1 MQAFV
6 RTEEALEPVM
16 PHLVMND
23 GAKTTGVRVTAGDDG
38 DHGVFH
44 AAAGSEGSFYCRGM
58 RIGIGADPV
67 GEVRNGLCDVA
78 GSMLPAFS
86 AGRPKE
92 RYAGHPMP
100 IR

>member
-1 MQAFV
+1 VQAFV
-6 RTEEALEPVM
+6 GTEEALEPVM

-23 GAKTTGVRVTAGDDG
+23 GAKTTDVHVTAGDDC

-58 RIGIGADPV
+58 RVGIGADPV
-67 GEVRNGLCDVA
+67 GEVCNGLCDVT
-78 GSMLPAFS
+78 GSLLPAFG
-86 AGRPKE
+86 AGRLKE
-92 RYAGHPMP
+92 RYACHPMP